1 MITNFDTDFDEI
13 KKLKWFPWIGKNY
26 SKKGLLIFGESH
38 YEDGDEWQEGNKF
51 TSRIITEKRY
61 DNTNGKWTL
70 HNNVEKSVLN
80 SSEVSLTE
88 RRKFWDSVTYFN
100 LVQRLLDSRER
111 ADRPTDYD
119 FDEGWEVFLNVIEV
133 LEPRFVLVLGKA
145 SYGRLCYYLN
155 NSQKDWIKEEN
166 ISNTNEKIFNL
177 KKNDIKIKIVFI
189 NHPSGSFGFNYKKWA
204 SLIDEE
210 FMKGKGNIKDLVL

>member
-26 SKKGLLIFGESH
+26 SKNGLLILGESH
-38 YEDGDEWQEGNKF
+38 YEDGDEWQEGNKL

-61 DNTNGKWTL
+61 DNTIGKWTL

-80 SSEVSLTE
+80 SSEVSLNE

-111 ADRPTDYD
+111 TDRPTDDD

-145 SYGRLCYYLN
+145 SYGRLGYYLN
-155 NSQKDWIKEEN
+155 NCQKDWIKEEN

-177 KKNDIKIKIVFI
+177 KKNDRKMKMVFI

-204 SLIDEE
+204 ALIDEE
-210 FMKGKGNIKDLVL
+210 FMKGKGNIKDLIL